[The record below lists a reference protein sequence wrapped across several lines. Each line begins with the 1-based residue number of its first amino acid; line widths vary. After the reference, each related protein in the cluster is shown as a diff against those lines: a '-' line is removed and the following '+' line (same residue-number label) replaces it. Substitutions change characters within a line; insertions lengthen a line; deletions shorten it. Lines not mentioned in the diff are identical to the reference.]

1 LTGIPIRAQ
10 QHGNI
15 GDTISPPKGVPYN
28 KEEEFQRILDYFN
41 LGGVDTE
48 IYNKEYIDGDR
59 YWKEQSKAREEDD
72 DLESESP
79 TEERLQ
85 DVIPDRMQHFRRK
98 YRNEVQET
106 IRESWDPMS
115 AGSMNPT
122 SIKSIDA
129 RLSNRKEE
137 EEKLAKSTLTF
148 WKQDISSP
156 HGMDLESTLSLKGT
170 GRRKKK
176 KKKAIG
182 AHSDLPAAYDD
193 SELFVEH
200 QLQELSAETNIY
212 APPDGG
218 KSEDHTGFWD
228 QGWFQEDLS
237 EI

>member
-1 LTGIPIRAQ
+1 
-10 QHGNI
+10 
-15 GDTISPPKGVPYN
+15 
-28 KEEEFQRILDYFN
+28 
-41 LGGVDTE
+41 
-48 IYNKEYIDGDR
+48 
-59 YWKEQSKAREEDD
+59 
-72 DLESESP
+72 
-79 TEERLQ
+79 
-85 DVIPDRMQHFRRK
+85 
-98 YRNEVQET
+98 
-106 IRESWDPMS
+106 
-115 AGSMNPT
+115 MNPT